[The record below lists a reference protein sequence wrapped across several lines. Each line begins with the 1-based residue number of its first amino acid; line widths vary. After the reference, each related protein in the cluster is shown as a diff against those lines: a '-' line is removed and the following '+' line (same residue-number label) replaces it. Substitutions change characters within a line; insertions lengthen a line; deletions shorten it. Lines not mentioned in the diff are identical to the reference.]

1 MTQFTPAMD
10 AALAAP
16 VVTTFG
22 AVQIDLPS
30 YTLKLLTGPIALA
43 APWDAFVGR
52 DPTFGVLAGI
62 DDLRDGGGEQ
72 APTLTLRFHPASN
85 AAAAS
90 LASPDM
96 QGSQAQLWLGVVEPT
111 TGIVVPDPLLI
122 FIGELD
128 VPRLIHEEHGRSLEY
143 DLVSSFDRFF
153 AEAEGIRLADSFHQS
168 IWPGETGFSHVTG
181 ITEQIYWG
189 ETPPNPSV
197 KTAGGVAGA
206 IAGGLLDSYI

>member
-22 AVQIDLPS
+22 AVQIDLPG
-30 YTLKLLTGPIALA
+30 YTLRLLTGPIALA
-43 APWDAFVGR
+43 APWDGFVGR
-52 DPTFGVLAGI
+52 DPTYGVLAGI

-72 APTLTLRFHPASN
+72 APALTLQLHPASD
-85 AAAAS
+85 AAAAT
-90 LASPDM
+90 LAAPEM
-96 QGSQAQLWLGVVEPT
+96 QGSKVQIWLGVVNPA
-111 TGIVVPDPLLI
+111 TGIVIPDPLLI

-128 VPRLIHEEHGRSLEY
+128 VPRLIHEEHSRILEY
-143 DLVSSFDRFF
+143 DLVSAFDRFF

-168 IWPGETGFSHVTG
+168 IWPGETGFAHVTG
-181 ITEQIYWG
+181 ITEQVYWG

-197 KTAGGVAGA
+197 KTVPGGY
-206 IAGGLLDSYI
+206 GGYPGIIGIPFL